1 MSSITRRSF
10 ISFAFGSAALAS
22 LALAGCDNSDDDTT
36 SSSSSS
42 PDSENTVT
50 SDPGIQSIK
59 DRGTLKCGIKTDV
72 PGFGYDDPNTGTY
85 DGLEVDLCYQIAGK
99 IFGITADEAKS
110 GDKVSFT
117 GVTAKTRGP
126 LLDSGELDLV
136 AATYTITKERK

>member
-42 PDSENTVT
+42 SDSENTVT

-59 DRGTLKCGIKTDV
+59 IRL
-72 PGFGYDDPNTGTY
+72 
-85 DGLEVDLCYQIAGK
+85 
-99 IFGITADEAKS
+99 
-110 GDKVSFT
+110 
-117 GVTAKTRGP
+117 R
-126 LLDSGELDLV
+126 
-136 AATYTITKERK
+136 